1 MTTAGTYDTFTT
13 DVAGS
18 YTGWFGFVNT
28 GNAQFAAGNIIY
40 PVITLNTGG
49 TSSTVG
55 KRLALDVGILVQAF
69 SASAGANNCSFIQST
84 SSATAKNLVV
94 LYDNVSGTGRPLSVV
109 PVESIGVAIGSVIT
123 GYSTS
128 AGAWS
133 TSIPN
138 SNANGV
144 RRIEQRSLAANA
156 IVGYS
161 TDADGSWPTGSI
173 NTVNPVTGTT
183 AIVIAAAD
191 APLNTTPAAAT
202 APAAPTINSI
212 TPGNGSLSVAFTAGS
227 DGGSAITNYQYSTD
241 GGTSWRNR
249 ASGTTA
255 TPLEI
260 TTLSTDGTT
269 ALANGTSYNVLIRAV
284 NTVGNGTASS
294 TTAATPRTTA
304 GAPTALSVTP
314 GNLQLT
320 ASFTAPASTGGSAIT
335 NYEYSTN
342 GGTSFTAVSP
352 ASTSTSIVITS
363 LLNGTS
369 YNVQVRAVNAAGSGT
384 ATGSVSGTPRTT
396 PGAPTSLAL
405 TAGNGQ
411 LTASFTAPASTGGSV
426 ITNYEYSTD
435 GGSTFSAVSP
445 VSTSTSIVITSL
457 LNGTPYNVQVRA
469 VNAAGSGAAT
479 GSVSGTPRTTPGAP
493 TSLALTAGNGQLTA
507 SFTAPAS
514 TGGSVIT
521 NYEYST
527 DGGSTFSAVS
537 PVSTSTSI
545 VITSLLN
552 GTSYD
557 VQVRAVNAAGSG
569 TATASVS
576 GTPTAPASP
585 QVTVSGLSGTLS
597 TTYGTPSGERSFTV
611 SGFTLSGDL
620 TVTAPTGLAVS
631 TTSGSGFGD
640 SLTLAASSQSVSNT
654 TIYVRLKST
663 AAAGSYNSV
672 NISITGGGDDKN
684 VITSSTG
691 NTVTAKTLT
700 ITGLS
705 FGNKVYD
712 RTTTA
717 SATGTAALSGVES
730 GDTANVSLGGTPAYT
745 FASAGVGT
753 SIDISTTGYSIS
765 GSSSGNYSLTQP
777 SGNANIT
784 VAPLTV
790 SGASA
795 TDRVYNTL
803 TTVAIAG
810 GTLSGVIAG
819 DVVTLGGSPTGTVGT
834 AAPGDGKPVTVT
846 GFSISGASAGN
857 YSLSQPTGLTVNIAK
872 ASQTILG
879 VATTVTKTF
888 GDVAYSLG
896 ASVASGETL
905 SYSSDNSAVA
915 TVSSAGLVTIVGVG
929 SANISV
935 SQAGNDNY
943 SAATTVTQAL
953 TVNKANQ
960 TITFSALANKATT
973 DAPFALTATTTATG
987 LTVSYTSS
995 NPAVATVS
1003 GNMVTLVGV
1012 GTTTITASQVGN
1024 SNYNAATDVTQSL
1037 FVNPP
1042 PTALAAG
1049 DIAFLQYDSD
1059 NPDKFTF
1066 ITLVDLAAGTVI
1078 NFTDNGFA
1086 SATAGRTG
1094 EGFLTFTVPNGTT
1107 YTAGSVFTWTNAMT
1121 VTGTPWSSGT
1131 PTNLA
1136 FNSGGDQ
1143 LFAFQGSTA
1152 NWDSQTGITLVA
1164 GLIQSSTAWITTG
1177 TAASATSYQPS
1188 GLSSS
1193 YIVIFGTDNAYF
1205 ANGTTTSTA
1214 VSVSG
1219 TKAELQGLF
1228 FDGTNKW
1235 YKNSTG
1241 PLTAPTFTIAL
1252 QQSQTLSFSSIPAK
1266 TYGDAAF
1273 NLTATSTSGLPVSYA
1288 SSDTSVATVSG
1299 STVLY

>member
-1 MTTAGTYDTFTT
+1 
-13 DVAGS
+13 
-18 YTGWFGFVNT
+18 
-28 GNAQFAAGNIIY
+28 FA
-40 PVITLNTGG
+40 
-49 TSSTVG
+49 SSGVG
-55 KRLALDVGILVQAF
+55 
-69 SASAGANNCSFIQST
+69 
-84 SSATAKNLVV
+84 
-94 LYDNVSGTGRPLSVV
+94 
-109 PVESIGVAIGSVIT
+109 
-123 GYSTS
+123 
-128 AGAWS
+128 
-133 TSIPN
+133 
-138 SNANGV
+138 
-144 RRIEQRSLAANA
+144 
-156 IVGYS
+156 
-161 TDADGSWPTGSI
+161 
-173 NTVNPVTGTT
+173 T
-183 AIVIAAAD
+183 AIVI
-191 APLNTTPAAAT
+191 T
-202 APAAPTINSI
+202 
-212 TPGNGSLSVAFTAGS
+212 
-227 DGGSAITNYQYSTD
+227 
-241 GGTSWRNR
+241 
-249 ASGTTA
+249 
-255 TPLEI
+255 
-260 TTLSTDGTT
+260 
-269 ALANGTSYNVLIRAV
+269 
-284 NTVGNGTASS
+284 
-294 TTAATPRTTA
+294 
-304 GAPTALSVTP
+304 
-314 GNLQLT
+314 
-320 ASFTAPASTGGSAIT
+320 
-335 NYEYSTN
+335 
-342 GGTSFTAVSP
+342 
-352 ASTSTSIVITS
+352 
-363 LLNGTS
+363 
-369 YNVQVRAVNAAGSGT
+369 
-384 ATGSVSGTPRTT
+384 
-396 PGAPTSLAL
+396 
-405 TAGNGQ
+405 
-411 LTASFTAPASTGGSV
+411 
-426 ITNYEYSTD
+426 
-435 GGSTFSAVSP
+435 
-445 VSTSTSIVITSL
+445 
-457 LNGTPYNVQVRA
+457 
-469 VNAAGSGAAT
+469 
-479 GSVSGTPRTTPGAP
+479 
-493 TSLALTAGNGQLTA
+493 
-507 SFTAPAS
+507 
-514 TGGSVIT
+514 
-521 NYEYST
+521 
-527 DGGSTFSAVS
+527 
-537 PVSTSTSI
+537 
-545 VITSLLN
+545 
-552 GTSYD
+552 
-557 VQVRAVNAAGSG
+557 
-569 TATASVS
+569 
-576 GTPTAPASP
+576 
-585 QVTVSGLSGTLS
+585 
-597 TTYGTPSGERSFTV
+597 
-611 SGFTLSGDL
+611 
-620 TVTAPTGLAVS
+620 
-631 TTSGSGFGD
+631 
-640 SLTLAASSQSVSNT
+640 
-654 TIYVRLKST
+654 
-663 AAAGSYNSV
+663 
-672 NISITGGGDDKN
+672 
-684 VITSSTG
+684 
-691 NTVTAKTLT
+691 
-700 ITGLS
+700 
-705 FGNKVYD
+705 
-712 RTTTA
+712 
-717 SATGTAALSGVES
+717 
-730 GDTANVSLGGTPAYT
+730 
-745 FASAGVGT
+745 
-753 SIDISTTGYSIS
+753 TTGYSIS
-765 GSSSGNYSLTQP
+765 GSASGNYSLTQP

-819 DVVTLGGSPTGTVGT
+819 DAVTLGGSPTGTVGT
-834 AAPGDGKPVTVT
+834 AAPGNGKPVTVT
-846 GFSISGASAGN
+846 GFSISGTSAGN

-879 VATTVTKTF
+879 VATTLTKTF

-960 TITFSALANKATT
+960 TITFSALANKATI

-1086 SATAGRTG
+1086 SATTGRTG

-1193 YIVIFGTDNAYF
+1193 CIVIFGTDNAYF

-1235 YKNSTG
+1235 YKNSIG

-1252 QQSQTLSFSSIPAK
+1252 KQSQALSFSSIPAK

-1273 NLTATSTSGLPVSYA
+1273 NLTATASSGLTVSYA

-1299 STVLY
+1299 STVTIVKAGSTVITASQAGNSSYAAATSVQQTLTVGKAAQTITGLAATDDSKTYGGIYMDFDLTVTKGASTSALSYSSSNTGVATIHPTTGSVHIVGAGTTTLTVNQAADANYNAAPAVTQILTVG

>member
-1 MTTAGTYDTFTT
+1 
-13 DVAGS
+13 
-18 YTGWFGFVNT
+18 
-28 GNAQFAAGNIIY
+28 
-40 PVITLNTGG
+40 
-49 TSSTVG
+49 
-55 KRLALDVGILVQAF
+55 
-69 SASAGANNCSFIQST
+69 
-84 SSATAKNLVV
+84 
-94 LYDNVSGTGRPLSVV
+94 
-109 PVESIGVAIGSVIT
+109 
-123 GYSTS
+123 
-128 AGAWS
+128 
-133 TSIPN
+133 
-138 SNANGV
+138 
-144 RRIEQRSLAANA
+144 
-156 IVGYS
+156 
-161 TDADGSWPTGSI
+161 
-173 NTVNPVTGTT
+173 
-183 AIVIAAAD
+183 
-191 APLNTTPAAAT
+191 
-202 APAAPTINSI
+202 
-212 TPGNGSLSVAFTAGS
+212 
-227 DGGSAITNYQYSTD
+227 
-241 GGTSWRNR
+241 
-249 ASGTTA
+249 
-255 TPLEI
+255 
-260 TTLSTDGTT
+260 
-269 ALANGTSYNVLIRAV
+269 
-284 NTVGNGTASS
+284 
-294 TTAATPRTTA
+294 
-304 GAPTALSVTP
+304 
-314 GNLQLT
+314 
-320 ASFTAPASTGGSAIT
+320 
-335 NYEYSTN
+335 
-342 GGTSFTAVSP
+342 
-352 ASTSTSIVITS
+352 
-363 LLNGTS
+363 
-369 YNVQVRAVNAAGSGT
+369 
-384 ATGSVSGTPRTT
+384 
-396 PGAPTSLAL
+396 
-405 TAGNGQ
+405 
-411 LTASFTAPASTGGSV
+411 
-426 ITNYEYSTD
+426 
-435 GGSTFSAVSP
+435 
-445 VSTSTSIVITSL
+445 
-457 LNGTPYNVQVRA
+457 
-469 VNAAGSGAAT
+469 
-479 GSVSGTPRTTPGAP
+479 
-493 TSLALTAGNGQLTA
+493 
-507 SFTAPAS
+507 
-514 TGGSVIT
+514 
-521 NYEYST
+521 
-527 DGGSTFSAVS
+527 
-537 PVSTSTSI
+537 
-545 VITSLLN
+545 
-552 GTSYD
+552 
-557 VQVRAVNAAGSG
+557 
-569 TATASVS
+569 
-576 GTPTAPASP
+576 
-585 QVTVSGLSGTLS
+585 
-597 TTYGTPSGERSFTV
+597 
-611 SGFTLSGDL
+611 
-620 TVTAPTGLAVS
+620 
-631 TTSGSGFGD
+631 
-640 SLTLAASSQSVSNT
+640 
-654 TIYVRLKST
+654 
-663 AAAGSYNSV
+663 
-672 NISITGGGDDKN
+672 GGGDDKN
-684 VITSSTG
+684 VTTAASG

-879 VATTVTKTF
+879 VATTLTKTF

-960 TITFSALANKATT
+960 TITFSALANKATI

-1086 SATAGRTG
+1086 SATTGRTG

-1193 YIVIFGTDNAYF
+1193 CIVIFGTDNAYF

-1235 YKNSTG
+1235 YKNSIG

-1252 QQSQTLSFSSIPAK
+1252 KQSQALSFSSIPAK

-1273 NLTATSTSGLPVSYA
+1273 NLTATASSGLTVSYA

-1299 STVLY
+1299 STVTIVKAGSTVITASQAGNSSYAAATSVPQTLTVSKA